1 MLSQWHHNNGP
12 PTQARAPKAG
22 APATTDGRDESAR
35 GPAAVCQEGPAKDE
49 RAGEQARQAGG
60 QVVAHPVQL
69 EAVPDGMDGGVDC
82 QQDGAPRPYLPLLH
96 PHQSCQPSGILEGS
110 F

>member
-1 MLSQWHHNNGP
+1 MTDRNYAA
-12 PTQARAPKAG
+12 PTKARASQAG
-22 APATTDGRDESAR
+22 TPLSADGGDEGAGGAAT
-35 GPAAVCQEGPAKDE
+35 VCKEGPAKDE
-49 RAGEQARQAGG
+49 RAGEQARE
-60 QVVAHPVQL
+60 VDREVAAQPVQL

-96 PHQSCQPSGILEGS
+96 PHQSCQPSGILQGS